1 MLGGLIVAPTLHT
14 WYNFLNGTFTSPTTT
29 GALLRLAC
37 DQGLFAPLFIV
48 VIFTF
53 MLGMDGRFDDLP
65 EHLRA
70 NFVDATVT
78 NWALW
83 IPSMFVVFR
92 FVPLS
97 FQVLV
102 VNGVAL
108 IWNTYLSYVGHKKRA
123 VAVVGH

>member
-92 FVPLS
+92 FVPPS